1 VSRKA
6 QCKAQAQVEVVAVR
20 VANRHPDAPARETGE
35 QARTQAVAAM
45 RWLRARRYWD

>member
-1 VSRKA
+1 MSRKA
-6 QCKAQAQVEVVAVR
+6 QCKAQARTEGVAAR
-20 VANRHPDAPARETGE
+20 VANRHPDAPAREMGE